1 MQTTVLV
8 FRSNMYFPKTYHNN
22 ITCLLYEWFR
32 DDVSTDFNLW
42 YEWLNDHSIDAKDIQ
57 ANATWLEKQGGQ
69 VLFRATTDLRTY
81 VYRGKPIPE
90 KNIIS
95 MSIKNAIQLVHT
107 WERILETCPA
117 EIIIEEDGVYRIE
130 EVQ

>member
-1 MQTTVLV
+1 
-8 FRSNMYFPKTYHNN
+8 MYFPKTYHNN

-42 YEWLNDHSIDAKDIQ
+42 YEWFNDHSVDAKDIQ
-57 ANATWLEKQGGQ
+57 ANATWLEKQGDQ
-69 VLFRATTDLRTY
+69 VLFRATTDLRAY

-95 MSIKNAIQLVHT
+95 MPIKNAIQLVHA

-117 EIIIEEDGVYRIE
+117 EIIIIEENGIYRLE